1 MTTSQHLRRVETG
14 SPVRRALGRPL
25 QALRHLNDEQIIFWE
40 CFWRSA
46 RAPHPS
52 PHVPA
57 PARGGHATAGSG
69 SPSRAART
77 AVTRQPDR

>member
-25 QALRHLNDEQIIFWE
+25 QALRHLYDEQIIFWE

-46 RAPHPS
+46 RAPHP
-52 PHVPA
+52 
-57 PARGGHATAGSG
+57 
-69 SPSRAART
+69 ART
-77 AVTRQPDR
+77 SLPRRVAAMPRRDLVPPPGRRGPR